1 MAKSDEKIVS
11 NLTQYINWVN
21 SLKDSEGFPSFP
33 IHNIFFRGH
42 ASKEWHLQAGIFREE
57 NANINEHECFKVA
70 SNRCWKEVSSFS
82 NLEKL
87 IYFQHYGLVTRLL
100 DVTSNPLVALFF
112 ACQEYEENGE
122 SKDGQV
128 RYGVCDNFDIRMVDI
143 VADIIANND
152 LEQICAREE
161 WLQNK
166 AAYYKIPNGEIL
178 GDLLSAPYYINAPF
192 NSNRIAAQRGALLL
206 SPLLEIK
213 FGEYRMIKQYDFDKA
228 SDKYSMFGKKSVIIE
243 HENKQVILNELRKV
257 GVDEYSIFPDT
268 SHMMAAINNELIW
281 AGRQFILN
289 V

>member
-1 MAKSDEKIVS
+1 MAKSTEKIVS
-11 NLTQYINWVN
+11 SLTQYINWVN

-57 NANINEHECFKVA
+57 DANINEHECFKLA

-100 DVTSNPLVALFF
+100 DVTTNPLVALFF
-112 ACQEYEENGE
+112 ACQEFEENSV

-128 RYGVCDNFDIRMVDI
+128 RYGTCDNFDITMVDI
-143 VADIIANND
+143 VADIIANHD
-152 LEQICAREE
+152 LEQICPSEE
-161 WLQNK
+161 WLQIK
-166 AAYYKIPNGEIL
+166 AAYYKIRNGDIL

-192 NSNRIAAQRGALLL
+192 NSNRITAQRGALLM
-206 SPLLEIK
+206 SPLLEQEL
-213 FGEYRMIKQYDFDKA
+213 GGYRIIKQYDFDKA
-228 SDKYSMFGKKSVIIE
+228 SDRYSMFGKKSVIIK
-243 HENKQVILNELRKV
+243 HENKQRILNELRKV

-281 AGRQFILN
+281 AGRKLILDF
-289 V
+289 

>member
-21 SLKDSEGFPSFP
+21 SLKESEGFPSFP

-42 ASKEWHLQAGIFREE
+42 ASNEWHLQAGIFREE
-57 NANINEHECFKVA
+57 NAFINEHECFKVA

-100 DVTSNPLVALFF
+100 DVTSNPLVALYF

-128 RYGVCDNFDIRMVDI
+128 RYGACNNSDIRI
-143 VADIIANND
+143 VDIIADMIANYD
-152 LEQICAREE
+152 LEEIFPSEE
-161 WLQNK
+161 WLQMK
-166 AAYYKIPNGEIL
+166 ATYYKIEKGKVLGE
-178 GDLLSAPYYINAPF
+178 LLSAPYYINAPF
-192 NSNRIAAQRGALLL
+192 NSNRIIAQRGALLI
-206 SPLLEIK
+206 SPLLKQE
-213 FGEYRMIKQYDFDKA
+213 FGEYRIIKQYDFDKA
-228 SDKYSMFGKKSVIIE
+228 SEKYSMFGKKSVIIK
-243 HENKQVILNELRKV
+243 HENKKRILNELRKV

-289 V
+289 F